1 MTSGKVPGFDDVRGE
16 GMSGACAERVRS
28 GASKEIEMLSEAS
41 EVGAARRPKNSS
53 LNPACWNSSKH
64 QQSSRAMPAR

>member
-41 EVGAARRPKNSS
+41 EVGAARRRSG
-53 LNPACWNSSKH
+53 ACSK
-64 QQSSRAMPAR
+64 QSEQRDRDFERSVCEEIEM